1 MDAGYFSEE
10 NVLGV
15 LAMRVDPYIATG
27 RTKHGAA
34 LLAKRRELPSAMP
47 VNDWMRA
54 RLESEEG
61 AATYRGRKAIVEPVF
76 GQIKHA
82 RGFRTFGLRG
92 LR

>member
-1 MDAGYFSEE
+1 
-10 NVLGV
+10 
-15 LAMRVDPYIATG
+15 
-27 RTKHGAA
+27 
-34 LLAKRRELPSAMP
+34 MP